1 MDKPGTL
8 TNGRRDECAGRSR
21 VLSHSTNILRGG
33 DITSVAMTKMIIRD
47 DAMECKDYLVRSRQ
61 KLKPVAPSR

>member
-1 MDKPGTL
+1 
-8 TNGRRDECAGRSR
+8 